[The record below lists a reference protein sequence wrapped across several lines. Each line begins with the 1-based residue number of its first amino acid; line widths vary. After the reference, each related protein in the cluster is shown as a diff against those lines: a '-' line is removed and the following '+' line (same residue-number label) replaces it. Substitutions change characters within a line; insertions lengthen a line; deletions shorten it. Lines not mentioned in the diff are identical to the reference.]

1 MNTENVDYHPIKYI
15 DHLDRHK
22 HIVLLYDNEK
32 YAYWIISRYLL
43 NGLNNN
49 ESCIFFTSDDPKT
62 VEERL
67 SLEGIDVNLFKQ
79 KNSLSIYNIEKSY
92 NYKLDI
98 LSTLKH
104 IRKEATFGMKSP
116 YRFVGRTITDTETKD
131 GMTLGIALEKIG
143 HEHFDEFECSQMCYY
158 DISKIEQSLRPQW
171 IANLLKNHH
180 NVIYASEPDKAVAF
194 DTKLLDEG

>member
-43 NGLNNN
+43 NGLNDN

-98 LSTLKH
+98 LSTLRH

-171 IANLLKNHH
+171 IGNLLKNHH

>member
-1 MNTENVDYHPIKYI
+1 MKRENVDYHPIKFI
-15 DHLDRHK
+15 DHLDRNK
-22 HIVLLYDNEK
+22 HIVLLFDNEK

-62 VEERL
+62 VEDRL

-171 IANLLKNHH
+171 IGNLLKNHH

-194 DTKLLDEG
+194 DTTLLDEG

>member
-32 YAYWIISRYLL
+32 YAYWIISRYIL

-171 IANLLKNHH
+171 IGNLLKNHH

-194 DTKLLDEG
+194 DTTLLDEG

>member
-22 HIVLLYDNEK
+22 HTVLLYDNEK

-43 NGLNNN
+43 NGLNDN

-79 KNSLSIYNIEKSY
+79 KNSWSIYNIEKSY

-104 IRKEATFGMKSP
+104 MRKEATFGMKSP

-143 HEHFDEFECSQMCYY
+143 HEYFDEFECSQMFYY

-194 DTKLLDEG
+194 DTKLLDKG

>member
-43 NGLNNN
+43 NGLNDN

>member
-15 DHLDRHK
+15 GHLDRHK

-32 YAYWIISRYLL
+32 YAYWIISRYIL

-92 NYKLDI
+92 NDKLDI

-194 DTKLLDEG
+194 DTTLLDEG

>member
-32 YAYWIISRYLL
+32 YAYWIISRYIL

-116 YRFVGRTITDTETKD
+116 YRIVGRTITDTETKD

-143 HEHFDEFECSQMCYY
+143 HEHFDEFEYSQMCYY

-171 IANLLKNHH
+171 IANHLKNHH
-180 NVIYASEPDKAVAF
+180 YVIYASEPDKAVAF

>member
-1 MNTENVDYHPIKYI
+1 M
-15 DHLDRHK
+15 
-22 HIVLLYDNEK
+22 
-32 YAYWIISRYLL
+32 
-43 NGLNNN
+43 
-49 ESCIFFTSDDPKT
+49 
-62 VEERL
+62 
-67 SLEGIDVNLFKQ
+67 NLFKQ

-98 LSTLKH
+98 LSTLRH

-143 HEHFDEFECSQMCYY
+143 HELFDEFECSQMCYY

-180 NVIYASEPDKAVAF
+180 NVVYASEPDKAVAF

>member
-32 YAYWIISRYLL
+32 YAYWIISRYIL

-92 NYKLDI
+92 NYKLDF

-171 IANLLKNHH
+171 IGNLLKNHH